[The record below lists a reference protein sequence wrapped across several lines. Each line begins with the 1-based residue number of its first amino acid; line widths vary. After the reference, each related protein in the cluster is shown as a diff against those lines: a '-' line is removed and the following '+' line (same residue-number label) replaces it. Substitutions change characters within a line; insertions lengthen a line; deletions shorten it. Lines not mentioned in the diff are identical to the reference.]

1 MTLQTILD
9 PERAASSIRV
19 ISLSPGPTETPM
31 GAKMNQGVPCPSA
44 GYRAGPLRKLVRG
57 DTMLEIDTLRMEQH
71 GGGAPTTLAAGRA
84 PGESG
89 VSVLSVR
96 FDGGMHLLA
105 TGARCHCIC
114 FQMSQVRVAKRMVGR
129 VAHYEH
135 RAGSLTITPS
145 GCDIAADA
153 DEDAEILV
161 VAVDPG
167 RMALAAA
174 ECALPE
180 ARLIERMYGDDP
192 ALFALA
198 RTLAFES
205 VHNYPSGALSWNETA
220 SSFVDGLVTGHT
232 AVMPARSRG
241 SLGEDR
247 LRRLRD
253 YVVAHLDEP
262 IGIEALA
269 DIAGRSPFHFTRVFT
284 RSVGMTPHR
293 YVVHL
298 RLQRAIE
305 LVREGRSGLA
315 EIAAH
320 TGFADQSH
328 LSRWVRRVHGV
339 PLSRLTA

>member
-1 MTLQTILD
+1 MMDI
-9 PERAASSIRV
+9 
-19 ISLSPGPTETPM
+19 
-31 GAKMNQGVPCPSA
+31 GA
-44 GYRAGPLRKLVRG
+44 LH
-57 DTMLEIDTLRMEQH
+57 MEQQD
-71 GGGAPTTLAAGRA
+71 GGAPTTLAAGSA

-96 FDGGMHLLA
+96 FDGGMHLRA
-105 TGARCHCIC
+105 TPRCHCIC
-114 FQMSQVRVAKRMVGR
+114 FQMSSGRVEKRMGGGVVYVER
-129 VAHYEH
+129 
-135 RAGSLTITPS
+135 RAGTLSINPA
-145 GCDIAADA
+145 GVDCAADA
-153 DEDAEILV
+153 DERVDILT

-174 ECALPE
+174 EGTRPE
-180 ARLIERMYGDDP
+180 VQVIERLGGEDP
-192 ALFALA
+192 ALLALA

-205 VHNYPSGALSWNETA
+205 VHNYPCGALSWNEAA
-220 SSFVDGLVTGHT
+220 SSFVDGLVTGDT
-232 AVMPARSRG
+232 AAMPARSRG
-241 SLGEDR
+241 TLGKDQ

-262 IGIEALA
+262 IGVEALA
-269 DIAGRSPFHFTRVFT
+269 DIAARSPFHFTRVFT

-305 LVREGRSGLA
+305 LVREGRSGMA
-315 EIAAH
+315 EIAAR

-339 PLSRLTA
+339 PLSRLT

>member
-1 MTLQTILD
+1 MMDI
-9 PERAASSIRV
+9 
-19 ISLSPGPTETPM
+19 
-31 GAKMNQGVPCPSA
+31 GA
-44 GYRAGPLRKLVRG
+44 
-57 DTMLEIDTLRMEQH
+57 LRMAQQD
-71 GGGAPTTLAAGRA
+71 GGAPTTLAAGSA

-89 VSVLSVR
+89 VSVLNFR

-105 TGARCHCIC
+105 TPRCHCIC
-114 FQMSQVRVAKRMVGR
+114 FEMSQVRVEKRMAGR
-129 VAHYEH
+129 IAHYE
-135 RAGSLTITPS
+135 RPVGSLTINPA
-145 GCDIAADA
+145 GYDFAADA
-153 DEDAEILV
+153 DEDVEILV

-174 ECALPE
+174 EGALPE
-180 ARLIERMYGDDP
+180 AQLIERLGGEDP

-198 RTLAFES
+198 RTLAFEN
-205 VHNYPSGALSWNETA
+205 VHNYPSGALSWNEAA
-220 SSFVDGLVTGHT
+220 SSFVDGLVAGYT
-232 AVMPARSRG
+232 AAMPARSRG
-241 SLGEDR
+241 SLGKDQ
-247 LRRLRD
+247 LRRLKD
-253 YVVAHLDEP
+253 YVAAHLDEP
-262 IGIEALA
+262 IGVEALA
-269 DIAGRSPFHFTRVFT
+269 DIAARSPFHFTRVFT

-315 EIAAH
+315 EIAAR

>member
-1 MTLQTILD
+1 MAQQD
-9 PERAASSIRV
+9 
-19 ISLSPGPTETPM
+19 
-31 GAKMNQGVPCPSA
+31 
-44 GYRAGPLRKLVRG
+44 
-57 DTMLEIDTLRMEQH
+57 
-71 GGGAPTTLAAGRA
+71 GGAPTTLAAGSA

-89 VSVLSVR
+89 VSILNFR

-105 TGARCHCIC
+105 TPRCHCIC
-114 FQMSQVRVAKRMVGR
+114 FEMYQVRVEKRMAGR
-129 VAHYEH
+129 IAHYE
-135 RAGSLTITPS
+135 RPVGSLTINPA
-145 GCDIAADA
+145 GYDFAADA
-153 DEDAEILV
+153 DEDVEILV

-174 ECALPE
+174 EGALPE
-180 ARLIERMYGDDP
+180 AQLIERLGGEDP

-198 RTLAFES
+198 RTLAFEN
-205 VHNYPSGALSWNETA
+205 VHNYPSGALSWNEAA
-220 SSFVDGLVTGHT
+220 SSFVDGLVAGHT
-232 AVMPARSRG
+232 AAMPARSRG
-241 SLGEDR
+241 SLGKDQ

-253 YVVAHLDEP
+253 YVAAHLDEP
-262 IGIEALA
+262 IGVEALA
-269 DIAGRSPFHFTRVFT
+269 DIAARSPFHFTRVFT

-298 RLQRAIE
+298 SLQHAID

-315 EIAAH
+315 EIAAR

>member
-1 MTLQTILD
+1 MDI
-9 PERAASSIRV
+9 
-19 ISLSPGPTETPM
+19 
-31 GAKMNQGVPCPSA
+31 GA
-44 GYRAGPLRKLVRG
+44 
-57 DTMLEIDTLRMEQH
+57 LRMAQQD
-71 GGGAPTTLAAGRA
+71 GGAPTTLAAGSA

-89 VSVLSVR
+89 VSVLNFR

-105 TGARCHCIC
+105 TPRCHCIC
-114 FQMSQVRVAKRMVGR
+114 FEMSQVRVEKRMAGR
-129 VAHYEH
+129 IAHYE
-135 RAGSLTITPS
+135 RPVGSLTINPA
-145 GCDIAADA
+145 GYDFAADA
-153 DEDAEILV
+153 DEDVEILV

-174 ECALPE
+174 EGALPE
-180 ARLIERMYGDDP
+180 AQLIERLGGEDP
-192 ALFALA
+192 ALFTLA
-198 RTLAFES
+198 RTLAFEN
-205 VHNYPSGALSWNETA
+205 VHNYPSGALSWNEAA
-220 SSFVDGLVTGHT
+220 SSFVDGLVAGHT
-232 AVMPARSRG
+232 AAMPARSRG
-241 SLGEDR
+241 SLGKDQ

-253 YVVAHLDEP
+253 YVAAHLDEP
-262 IGIEALA
+262 IGVEALA
-269 DIAGRSPFHFTRVFT
+269 DIAARSPFHFTRVFT

-315 EIAAH
+315 EIAAR